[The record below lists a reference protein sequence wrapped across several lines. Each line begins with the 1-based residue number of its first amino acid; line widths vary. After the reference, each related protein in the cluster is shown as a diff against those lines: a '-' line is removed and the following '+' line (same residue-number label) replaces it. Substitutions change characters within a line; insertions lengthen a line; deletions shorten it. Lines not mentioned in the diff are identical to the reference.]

1 MIKARWMGWM
11 DVRNNR
17 DICKP
22 FVYNGKKFVWIALV
36 MKLRARFEAMAIGKW
51 SQKWWRDEDRNDLEW
66 GCIRSGL

>member
-22 FVYNGKKFVWIALV
+22 FVYNGKKLVSNALV
-36 MKLRARFEAMAIGKW
+36 MKLSARLEAMANGKW
-51 SQKWWRDEDRNDLEW
+51 S
-66 GCIRSGL
+66 